1 MRKLEGGISHNHNIR
16 KGIPDQAQGG
26 QPHYNNEE
34 ALGTRQSIQQ
44 VPPTQEVKGNQ
55 QGKGGKEDRN
65 QEHPRQSL
73 TGFIAT
79 EENKA
84 GVACKDSI
92 V

>member
-55 QGKGGKEDRN
+55 
-65 QEHPRQSL
+65 
-73 TGFIAT
+73 
-79 EENKA
+79 
-84 GVACKDSI
+84 
-92 V
+92 